1 MPPLGTDDLKAL
13 RVIYNSGL
21 VSKFDVTRMS
31 GLNDVAADKALKN
44 LKDYGLVTVQSGV
57 SSGSLSSTYV
67 ALFPSKRE
75 ETERELSVG

>member
-1 MPPLGTDDLKAL
+1 
-13 RVIYNSGL
+13 
-21 VSKFDVTRMS
+21 MS